1 MAKKLIALLIVLA
14 MTVSFVAC
22 GKNDNSS
29 TTSQGNNGSDQAVT
43 VSTQDQNESGAAG
56 SNASK
61 TSGKT
66 NSKSGSKQT
75 GTTSK
80 KTGSISTVSRKQ
92 IGGGNKSGGGT
103 TGGDK
108 GKTITSAIKDLKV
121 TSGNSKVQNLDFGGK
136 TYTMAIT
143 EEGQYNTQSF
153 KRTVAAFETEYNCKI
168 TLKTLKF
175 GTYNQ
180 QVAQAMSAGKPY
192 DICYAHGSMFPACA
206 IDKIYQNLL
215 PTLRTG
221 DLMDNNNPTSG
232 GIDLNKSSYFYYKKA
247 LYGTC
252 NFNSAFPYVIYYN
265 KKAMSDAGFSGG
277 NDPRKLAQKGKWTWS
292 KIESMGKR
300 LTDPSNGKYFLS
312 NSFRGRGTNLSYG
325 APVVT
330 VNNGNY
336 TQNITSTAY
345 INGLKQMQKLFR
357 GSKPLAEPVDSAHA
371 YNSYDTMLKGSAYMF
386 CEETSKYVDMAK
398 DVKSSSA
405 FNRSKDNIGIVEMPL
420 GGSNKKY
427 PTGWLTAVC
436 AGSKQ
441 GVNVALAWDIFRSAY
456 TDPVQ
461 DSNAMSKT
469 DKKYTDKLLEG
480 DICCEVGKFST
491 SDTDTLSLTEGGVI
505 PKVISGGDI
514 SNLVTQA
521 KDKMTACIKATLK
534 K

>member
-22 GKNDNSS
+22 GKKDTSS
-29 TTSQGNNGSDQAVT
+29 TTSQGNGSDQAIT
-43 VSTQDQNESGAAG
+43 VSTQENTDSGATD
-56 SNASK
+56 SKTTNASDK
-61 TSGKT
+61 KGTKATSGK
-66 NSKSGSKQT
+66 T

-80 KTGSISTVSRKQ
+80 STGSISTVSRKV
-92 IGGGNKSGGGT
+92 IGGNGSKSGT
-103 TGGDK
+103 TAGSK
-108 GKTITSAIKDLKV
+108 GKTITAAVKNLKV

-136 TYTMAIT
+136 TFTMAIT

-168 TLKTLKF
+168 SLKTLKF
-175 GTYNQ
+175 STYNQ

-206 IDKIYQNLL
+206 IDKIYLDLL
-215 PTLRTG
+215 PTLRTA
-221 DLMDNNNPTSG
+221 DLMDNNNPTAG
-232 GIDLNKSSYFYYKKA
+232 GIDLNKSSYFFYKNK

-252 NFNSAFPYVIYYN
+252 NFSSAFPYLIYYN
-265 KKAMSDAGFSGG
+265 KKAMSDAGFSGS

-292 KIESMGKR
+292 KIENMGKR

-312 NSFRGRGTNLSYG
+312 NSFCGRGTNLSYG
-325 APVVT
+325 APIVT

-336 TQNITSTAY
+336 SQNITSTAY
-345 INGLKQMQKLFR
+345 INGLKQLQRLFR
-357 GSKPLAEPVDSAHA
+357 GSKPLAEPMDSAHA

-386 CEETSKYVDMAK
+386 CEESSKYVDMAK

-420 GGSNKKY
+420 GGGNKKY

-441 GVNVALAWDIFRSAY
+441 GVNAALAWDIFRSAY
-456 TDPVQ
+456 VDPVQ

-469 DKKYTDKLLEG
+469 DKKYTDSLLEG
-480 DICCEVGKFST
+480 DICCEVGLFAT
-491 SDTDTLSLTEGGVI
+491 SDTTTIKLTEQGII
-505 PKVISGGDI
+505 PKVIAGGDI

-521 KDKMTACIKATLK
+521 KDKMSACIKATVK